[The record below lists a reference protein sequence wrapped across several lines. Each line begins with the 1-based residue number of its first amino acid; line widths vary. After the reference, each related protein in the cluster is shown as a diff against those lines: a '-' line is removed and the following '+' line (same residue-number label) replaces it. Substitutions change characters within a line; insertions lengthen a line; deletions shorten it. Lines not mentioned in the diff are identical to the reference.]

1 MLIRQRWKLVAILS
15 LAVLLL
21 GACSSGG
28 GFKATSRPVI
38 ADADLIEASYKAAG
52 VLVQQA
58 KLDPS
63 FPIIAASFADI
74 NQLDGSSSFGRIV
87 SQQFASAFSKSG
99 YKVVEMLLRNNVYI
113 RRGEG
118 EFLLSRE
125 IRNLSVEH
133 NIQAVVV
140 GTYAIGAENVY
151 MTAKIIR
158 TPDSVV
164 VAAHDFTLPL
174 GPDTKSLLRN

>member
-1 MLIRQRWKLVAILS
+1 MGQQWV
-15 LAVLLL
+15 
-21 GACSSGG
+21 
-28 GFKATSRPVI
+28 VI
-38 ADADLIEASYKAAG
+38 AFATLMMSACGSNGGSKTTNRSAIKDADLIDESYKAAS
-52 VLVQQA
+52 VLVEQA
-58 KLDPS
+58 NLDPNY
-63 FPIIAASFADI
+63 PLIAASFADI

-99 YKVVEMLLRNNVYI
+99 YKVIEMLLRNNVYI

-125 IRNLSVEH
+125 IRNLSAEH
-133 NIQAVVV
+133 NVQAVVV
-140 GTYAIGAENVY
+140 GTYAIGADNVY
-151 MTAKIIR
+151 VTSKIIR

-174 GPDTKSLLRN
+174 GPDTRSLLRN